1 MKATASEGVRER
13 VQQGGSGCRNVVILA
28 WLLQSR
34 GAMAVDLEGS
44 GQITIDLEVR
54 GKQQQI
60 TVDLELM
67 RADLEI
73 RGRR

>member
-1 MKATASEGVRER
+1 M
-13 VQQGGSGCRNVVILA
+13 QQGGSDCRNVVILA

-60 TVDLELM
+60 AVDLELM

>member
-1 MKATASEGVRER
+1 M
-13 VQQGGSGCRNVVILA
+13 ILA

-34 GAMAVDLEGS
+34 GAIAVDLEGS
-44 GQITIDLEVR
+44 GQITIDLEIR

-60 TVDLELM
+60 AVDLELV